1 MALTAKEQRFCE
13 EYPVD
18 WNATAAAKR
27 AGFSHKTASVI
38 GYEYLRKPHIAAE
51 IEKVKK
57 RLRENAELSAGLV
70 LAEIRDRITADPRD
84 LIELR
89 RDCCRFCYGKDHRYQ
104 ETPAERRT
112 RWDAHQ
118 ALLKVTPQKEWS
130 KLPEFDDMGGIGFNP
145 KKPPLEDCPECFGDG
160 IEKGIAKDTRYLS
173 PAAAKLYRG
182 VKVTNQGLEVK
193 MADDM
198 KALDKAGLNLG
209 LWKNDGSGG
218 GSGGGLQVFDVTPDE
233 AAMMRL
239 KPDAEDYET

>member
-1 MALTAKEQRFCE
+1 VALTAKEQRFCE

-27 AGFSHKTASVI
+27 AGYAHQAAYKTGSD
-38 GYEYLRKPHIAAE
+38 LLKKPQVQAHIEA
-51 IEKVKK
+51 VKK
-57 RLRENAELSAGLV
+57 KLRENAEINAGLI
-70 LAEIRDRITADPRD
+70 LNELRDRIVADPRD

-104 ETPAERRT
+104 ETPAERRA
-112 RWDAHQ
+112 RHDAHQ
-118 ALLKVTPQKEWS
+118 ALLKVTPQKEWP
-130 KLPEFDDMGGIGFNP
+130 KLPAFDDMGGTGFNP
-145 KKPPLEDCPECFGDG
+145 KKPPLEDCPECWGDG
-160 IEKGIAKDTRYLS
+160 VEKVIAKDTRYLS

-193 MADDM
+193 MSDDF

-209 LWKNDGSGG
+209 LWKNDGG
-218 GSGGGLQVFDVTPDE
+218 GSGDGGGLQVFDVTADE
-233 AAMMRL
+233 AALMRL